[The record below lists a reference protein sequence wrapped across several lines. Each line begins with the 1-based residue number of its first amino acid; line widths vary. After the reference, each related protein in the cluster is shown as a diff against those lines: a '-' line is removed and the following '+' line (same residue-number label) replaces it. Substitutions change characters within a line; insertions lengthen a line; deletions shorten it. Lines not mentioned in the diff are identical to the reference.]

1 MADIICVH
9 CAEPWDLD
17 EVHCQAEEDGTTF
30 QVVLAAFQ
38 SDGCSALGGRCPENT
53 TAGQRARGMIFAA
66 LCDLGDL
73 DGAIA
78 EFEDFV
84 GLL

>member
-1 MADIICVH
+1 MADIICAH

-17 EVHCQAEEDGTTF
+17 ELHYQAEEDGTDFGT
-30 QVVLAAFQ
+30 VYAAFRA
-38 SDGCSALGGRCPENT
+38 DGCSALGGKCPENT
-53 TAGQRARGMIFAA
+53 TAGQRARGALFAA
-66 LCDLGDL
+66 MCDLGDL

-78 EFEDFV
+78 EFEDFG

>member
-1 MADIICVH
+1 MADIICAH

-17 EVHCQAEEDGTTF
+17 EVHCQAEEDGSDFATVF
-30 QVVLAAFQ
+30 AAFKR
-38 SDGCSALGGRCPENT
+38 DGCVALGGRCPENT
-53 TAGQRARGMIFAA
+53 NADQRARGMIFAA
-66 LCDLGDL
+66 LLDLGDL

-78 EFEDFV
+78 EFEDLE

>member
-1 MADIICVH
+1 MADIICAH

-17 EVHCQAEEDGTTF
+17 EVHIQAEEDGTDFGT
-30 QVVLAAFQ
+30 VLGAFKR
-38 SDGCSALGGRCPENT
+38 DGCSALGGRCPEEPT
-53 TAGQRARGMIFAA
+53 GHQRARGALFAA
-66 LCDLGDL
+66 LLDLGDL

-78 EFEDFV
+78 EFADFE